1 MTTCAPNER
10 LLQSLRVHVPG
21 ATDPL
26 IELEMFNVMDE
37 FFRRTS
43 AWNYNTDI
51 MLVEDHYE
59 YPLGTPA
66 NTNVVRM
73 MGVTHQNLPVPSTI
87 GTGVVQSSVGTLDP
101 SELFPDGDVAIDPA
115 ESDLSANLFTYAI
128 YRPGYITVTALPDA
142 DARQYPLKAIMA
154 LSLAR
159 TCLETEC
166 GDWALEE
173 WMWDMFFPDWYDGTL
188 ARLYAMPAKP
198 WSSTPHSVYHGKRF
212 RNHMAY
218 RKQEG
223 VRGFIWNQPTW
234 RFPTRGW

>member
-43 AWNYNTDI
+43 SWNYNSDI
-51 MLVEDHYE
+51 TLVEDHYE
-59 YPLGTPA
+59 YPLGIPA

-73 MGVTHQNLPVPSTI
+73 MGVTHQNLPVPSTV
-87 GTGVVQSSVGTLDP
+87 GVGVVQSSVGTLDP
-101 SELFPDGDVAIDPA
+101 SELFPDGDIAVDPA
-115 ESDLSANLFTYAI
+115 ESDLSENIFTYAI
-128 YRPGYITVTALPDA
+128 YRPGYITVTSVPDA
-142 DARQYPLKAIMA
+142 EARQYPLKAVMA
-154 LSLAR
+154 LTLSR
-159 TCLETEC
+159 SCLEVEC

-173 WMWDMFFPDWYDGTL
+173 WMWDMFFQDWYDGTL

-212 RNHMAY
+212 RNHLAY

-223 VRGFIWNQPTW
+223 IRGFIWNQPTW